1 MLKEFKAYNARVT
14 FFVTGIW
21 AEKNPQLLKKMHTEG
36 HSIQNHGYKHLH
48 FNSLSS
54 IESKQQI
61 KKAEDTIK
69 EITGKK
75 TSYFASPYGEYNRK
89 LMNAV
94 SEIDYDLIMW
104 SIDTIDWQRPNPE
117 TINKRVINK
126 LHNDAIIL
134 MHPTDPT
141 SKALPEMLKS
151 INELGYEMVTIDK
164 ILIDQ
169 GEDSKE
175 NASSV

>member
-1 MLKEFKAYNARVT
+1 
-14 FFVTGIW
+14 
-21 AEKNPQLLKKMHTEG
+21 
-36 HSIQNHGYKHLH
+36 
-48 FNSLSS
+48 
-54 IESKQQI
+54 
-61 KKAEDTIK
+61 
-69 EITGKK
+69 
-75 TSYFASPYGEYNRK
+75 
-89 LMNAV
+89 MNAV